1 MEIGR
6 SPEFSL
12 LELLVKDSLVGKR
25 HDAEVRLGWEEAT
38 AWFKKH
44 VTRNYV
50 RFKHPLVQ
58 QKCAEGLAHD
68 HVDGFE
74 GDFVR
79 CYIFNFTLDDFHHV
93 FEAVGFDQ
101 DAGDL
106 SCAACFTC
114 IDLFGP
120 GLRRKQT

>member
-25 HDAEVRLGWEEAT
+25 HDAEVGLGWEEAT

-44 VTRNYV
+44 ITRNYV

-58 QKCAEGLAHD
+58 QKCTEGLAHD
-68 HVDGFE
+68 HVDGLE

-93 FEAVGFDQ
+93 FEAIGFD
-101 DAGDL
+101 
-106 SCAACFTC
+106 
-114 IDLFGP
+114 
-120 GLRRKQT
+120 